1 LGVTTVRSGKRWRA
15 HPVAAD
21 DPPSRSRSR
30 LPVAPDL
37 DAAVL
42 ALQDGSEPAFVQ
54 IYRAVHPGL
63 LRYLTAMVGDSA
75 EDVAQETW
83 AQVCRDLHQFRG
95 DGSAFRGWITTIG
108 RNRAL
113 DHLRAHRRRPVD
125 PVPVETFAHVAGR
138 QDTADQAVEAL
149 STEATI
155 TLIASLPQDQAEA
168 VLLRTVMGLDAK
180 RAGQVMSK
188 RPGAVRTLA
197 YRGLQTLA
205 ARIESDRP

>member
-1 LGVTTVRSGKRWRA
+1 VTTVRSGRRWRA
-15 HPVAAD
+15 RSIVAD
-21 DPPSRSRSR
+21 DSPARPRSTP
-30 LPVAPDL
+30 LTDL
-37 DAAVL
+37 DAAVV
-42 ALQDGSEPAFVQ
+42 ALQDGSEAAFVQ

-63 LRYLTAMVGDSA
+63 LRYLSAMVGDSA

-83 AQVCRDLHQFRG
+83 AHVCRDLHQFHG

-125 PVPVETFAHVAGR
+125 PVPVENFAHVAGPH
-138 QDTADQAVEAL
+138 DTAVQAVDAV
-149 STEATI
+149 STERAI
-155 TLIASLPQDQAEA
+155 ELIASLPQDQAEA

-205 ARIESDRP
+205 GRIESDRA

>member
-1 LGVTTVRSGKRWRA
+1 MTTVRGSRGWRA
-15 HPVAAD
+15 HPHSAAD
-21 DPPSRSRSR
+21 APTPARS
-30 LPVAPDL
+30 APKAAL
-37 DAAVL
+37 DAAVA
-42 ALQDGSEPAFVQ
+42 ALQDGSESAFVQ
-54 IYRAVHPGL
+54 VYRAVHPGL
-63 LRYLTAMVGDSA
+63 LRYLGAIVGDNA

-83 AQVCRDLHQFRG
+83 AQACRDLHQFRG

-125 PVPVETFAHVAGR
+125 PVPAENLAHFAAS
-138 QDTADQAVEAL
+138 QDTAAQAVDAL
-149 STEATI
+149 STEAAI
-155 TLIASLPQDQAEA
+155 ALIASLPQDQAEA

-205 ARIESDRP
+205 GRLESDRP

>member
-1 LGVTTVRSGKRWRA
+1 MTTVRSGKRWRS
-15 HPVAAD
+15 HPITAG
-21 DPPSRSRSR
+21 
-30 LPVAPDL
+30 VAPARAGSAPTAEL
-37 DAAVL
+37 DAAV
-42 ALQDGSEPAFVQ
+42 AAVQDGSEPAFVA

-63 LRYLTAMVGDSA
+63 LRYLSAMVGDSA

-125 PVPVETFAHVAGR
+125 PVPAEDFVQVAGPH
-138 QDTADQAVEAL
+138 DTAEQAVDAL
-149 STEATI
+149 STESAI
-155 TLIASLPQDQAEA
+155 ALIASLPPDQAEA

-205 ARIESDRP
+205 SRTEPGQR

>member
-1 LGVTTVRSGKRWRA
+1 MTTA
-15 HPVAAD
+15 
-21 DPPSRSRSR
+21 
-30 LPVAPDL
+30 DL
-37 DAAVL
+37 DAAVV
-42 ALQDGSEPAFVQ
+42 AFQGGSESAFVQ

-63 LRYLTAMVGDSA
+63 LRYLTTIVGDSA

-83 AQVCRDLHQFRG
+83 AHVCRDLHQFSG

-125 PVPVETFAHVAGR
+125 PVPEEHLVPVAGPP
-138 QDTADQAVEAL
+138 DTADQAIDAL
-149 STEATI
+149 STEAAI
-155 TLIASLPQDQAEA
+155 ALIASLPPDQAEA

-188 RPGAVRTLA
+188 RPGAIRTLT

-205 ARIESDRP
+205 GRLESDRP